1 MNTRVK
7 ITVFIALLSIPFTN
21 GQSQVYVDAKGRPM
35 LEVFVNTNNDTVYLA
50 NLHPVYVFPP
60 MKFKSKS
67 QEKFYWKT
75 VRDVKKTLPYARIV
89 SRTLNDA
96 NDDLLKLPTDAA
108 RRKYLKNLEDE
119 VKKKYEK
126 DLRKMTFSQGKMLI
140 KLINRET
147 SFTSYELIKMYRGSF
162 AAGFWQ
168 GIARIFG
175 TDLKMDYDG
184 KDREKIIERVILLV
198 ESGQL

>member
-1 MNTRVK
+1 MK
-7 ITVFIALLSIPFTN
+7 ISKRILFFLLLSLFLTK
-21 GQSQVYVDAKGRPM
+21 GYSQYYRDPQGRI
-35 LEVFVNTNNDTVYLA
+35 LYEIIVNENNDTLFLA
-50 NLHPVYVFPP
+50 NLHPLYVFPP
-60 MKFKSKS
+60 LKFKNKR

-89 SRTLNDA
+89 GRTLNEA
-96 NDDLLKLPTDAA
+96 NDDLEKLPDDDA
-108 RRKYLKNLEDE
+108 RKKYLKNLERQ
-119 VKKKYEK
+119 VKKKYEP

-147 SFTSYELIKMYRGSF
+147 SYTSYDLIKMYRGSF

-168 GIARIFG
+168 GIARLFR
-175 TDLKMDYDG
+175 TDLKMQYDA
-184 KDREKIIERVILLV
+184 KDKEKIIERVILLV

>member
-1 MNTRVK
+1 MKTSRITTIIILISFFSTKGNTQNYKDEQGRILYEVLVNQQK
-7 ITVFIALLSIPFTN
+7 DTLLI
-21 GQSQVYVDAKGRPM
+21 
-35 LEVFVNTNNDTVYLA
+35 A
-50 NLHPVYVFPP
+50 NLHPLYIFPP
-60 MKFKSKS
+60 IAFADKK

-89 SRTLNDA
+89 ARTLNDA
-96 NDDLLKLPTDAA
+96 NADLEKLPTDAA
-108 RRKYLKNLEDE
+108 RKSYLKNLEKE
-119 VKKKYEK
+119 VMKKYEP

-147 SFTSYELIKMYRGSF
+147 SYTSYDLIKMYRGSF

-168 GIARIFG
+168 GIAKIFG
-175 TDLKMDYDG
+175 ADLKLDYDG

-198 ESGQL
+198 EAGQL